1 MYVYITCMYIYIYG
15 GKTRNKTNFMSQVSG
30 YKGPGR
36 FLGDRDPG
44 ERSQTTWNARG
55 EKHLSYGWKMVI

>member
-1 MYVYITCMYIYIYG
+1 
-15 GKTRNKTNFMSQVSG
+15 MSQVSG

-55 EKHLSYGWKMVI
+55 EKHLSYGWKMVILWWKMTIKMVDLPTKNGDFP